1 MPESLVDT
9 CIDWTSFWIKG
20 FFKQSATLNHLLP
33 TNHEQLA
40 VKDLSHSRLSIFWDW
55 WPAHEHWEKNVQT
68 EIIYVKSI
76 LSIIVG
82 IDSLLSSI
90 SAFSTKKKFKLH
102 TIHSGI
108 SDQMKPL
115 KLVGQAAEIK
125 SESKFEPLQV
135 IWISL
140 PKAIPED
147 NRRFWLQSSVDRALA
162 PLGRVWRASTNT
174 GRFQAAAV
182 AAGSDW
188 LARGKSVT
196 TLVILT

>member
-1 MPESLVDT
+1 M
-9 CIDWTSFWIKG
+9 
-20 FFKQSATLNHLLP
+20 
-33 TNHEQLA
+33 
-40 VKDLSHSRLSIFWDW
+40 
-55 WPAHEHWEKNVQT
+55 QT

-147 NRRFWLQSSVDRALA
+147 NRRF
-162 PLGRVWRASTNT
+162 
-174 GRFQAAAV
+174 
-182 AAGSDW
+182 
-188 LARGKSVT
+188 
-196 TLVILT
+196 